1 MWTGIALPARG
12 RTEQNGMVQDGATII
27 AAIRAKIDEMTE
39 PAGLNASG
47 LGEHDLIPD
56 AGFLDSAALIELVMW
71 YENKFG
77 MSLRPDEITVETLG
91 TLDAIAKFVLE
102 RRA

>member
-1 MWTGIALPARG
+1 
-12 RTEQNGMVQDGATII
+12 MVLDRAAII

-39 PAGLNASG
+39 VAGLNASG

-56 AGFLDSAALIELVMW
+56 AGLLDSAALIELVIW
-71 YENKFG
+71 YEDKFG
-77 MSLRPDEITVETLG
+77 MSLRPDEVTVENLG
-91 TLDAIAKFVLE
+91 TLDAMANFVLE